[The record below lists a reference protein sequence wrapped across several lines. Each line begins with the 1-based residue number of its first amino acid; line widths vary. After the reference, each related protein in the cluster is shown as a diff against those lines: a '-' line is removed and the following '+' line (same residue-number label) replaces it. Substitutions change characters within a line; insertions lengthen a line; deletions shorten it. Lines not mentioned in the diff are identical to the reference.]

1 MQDDTL
7 YIHWRYRPSDIG
19 KNVIRQIYNKKTRDI
34 LRKMDLPHISGKNV
48 SDLLQ
53 KSLETH
59 KKEKTNR

>member
-1 MQDDTL
+1 MRMA
-7 YIHWRYRPSDIG
+7 ISRP
-19 KNVIRQIYNKKTRDI
+19 KKTRDI